1 MYTHTILLA
10 ENDRDDEELV
20 LLALDDAAIDADV
33 ITVNDGESAIDYF
46 VEKAVRQH
54 PAPCDLMLLDL
65 ALPKL
70 DGLRVLRQLRWLHR
84 NDASE
89 LPPIVMLSDSAD
101 HELVT
106 EAYRH
111 GANGFL
117 CKATSYSRFAEAVRQ
132 TVRYWLAASLHP
144 SLHRRTVAQLATFD
158 GNTFEAR
165 AVLG

>member
-1 MYTHTILLA
+1 MHTCTILLA
-10 ENDRDDEELV
+10 ENDREDQELV
-20 LLALDDAAIDADV
+20 LLALDDATIDADV
-33 ITVNDGESAIDYF
+33 VVVSDGESAVDYF
-46 VEKAVRQH
+46 VEKAVRH
-54 PAPCDLMLLDL
+54 NPAACDLMFLDL

-89 LPPIVMLSDSAD
+89 LPPIVLLSDSAD
-101 HELVT
+101 RDLVT

-117 CKATSYSRFAEAVRQ
+117 CKATSYARFAEAVQQ

-144 SLHRRTVAQLATFD
+144 SLHRRTIAQLAPFGSD
-158 GNTFEAR
+158 PMEAR
-165 AVLG
+165 AIS

>member
-1 MYTHTILLA
+1 MRTHTILLA
-10 ENDRDDEELV
+10 ENDRDDQELV
-20 LLALDDAAIDADV
+20 LLALDEAALDADIV
-33 ITVNDGESAIDYF
+33 IVNDGESAIDYF
-46 VEKAVRQH
+46 VDRAVQH
-54 PAPCDLMLLDL
+54 RPASCDLMLLDL

-101 HELVT
+101 QELVT

-117 CKATSYSRFAEAVRQ
+117 CKATSYARFAEAVRQ
-132 TVRYWLAASLHP
+132 TVHYWLAASLHP
-144 SLHRRTVAQLATFD
+144 SLHRRTIARLAAFD
-158 GNTFEAR
+158 GGAVEAGV
-165 AVLG
+165 VL

>member
-1 MYTHTILLA
+1 MHTHTILLA

-20 LLALDDAAIDADV
+20 LLALDEAAVDADV
-33 ITVNDGESAIDYF
+33 VIVNDGEAAVDYF
-46 VEKAVRQH
+46 VEHAIRHH
-54 PAPCDLMLLDL
+54 PASCDLMLLDL

-89 LPPIVMLSDSAD
+89 LPPIVMLSDAAD
-101 HELVT
+101 PELVT

-111 GANGFL
+111 GADGFL
-117 CKATSYSRFAEAVRQ
+117 CKATSYSRFAEAIQQ
-132 TVRYWLAASLHP
+132 TVRYWLTASLHP
-144 SLHRRTVAQLATFD
+144 SLHRRTIARLAPLD
-158 GNTFEAR
+158 GAPMEAR